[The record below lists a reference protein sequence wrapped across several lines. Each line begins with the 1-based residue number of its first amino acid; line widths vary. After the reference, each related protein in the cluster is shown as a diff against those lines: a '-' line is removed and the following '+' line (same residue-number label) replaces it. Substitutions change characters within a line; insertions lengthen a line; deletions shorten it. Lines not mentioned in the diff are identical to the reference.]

1 MGDTTAIVTSHRDTD
16 GASLTITRNDSPM
29 IELGTALEKHLHFQ
43 EDVQEGAK
51 NNVPASESTQIC
63 LQKVETCLVLKIH
76 RGGDCMKTH
85 GSLTKSA
92 TFPSSGKALSSAL
105 DGSSEA
111 LDMAP
116 HGQSARKYESPSY
129 TRSTSMPTP
138 VKLVS
143 AMKGGREQKGTP
155 LLLKMN
161 VTWAPDVHDPPA
173 TSLSHTVKSHHQYQ
187 RPKAKKKKD
196 QKQKRKG
203 KSARGS
209 SNEKKHQDNS
219 SVGGNG
225 HMQLRPQSSGS
236 KSASLDGLDQPTEEN
251 LNGASSNRSVL
262 LDGCDYQ
269 SEVPVSGV
277 TVVQLSVSRMDS
289 KCGSSFRAS
298 LAKLHVP
305 LAEAT

>member
-1 MGDTTAIVTSHRDTD
+1 MFR
-16 GASLTITRNDSPM
+16 SLLIYSNFAP
-29 IELGTALEKHLHFQ
+29 
-43 EDVQEGAK
+43 V
-51 NNVPASESTQIC
+51 
-63 LQKVETCLVLKIH
+63 
-76 RGGDCMKTH
+76 
-85 GSLTKSA
+85 
-92 TFPSSGKALSSAL
+92 FP
-105 DGSSEA
+105 
-111 LDMAP
+111 
-116 HGQSARKYESPSY
+116 Q
-129 TRSTSMPTP
+129 TP

-225 HMQLRPQSSGS
+225 HMQLRSLSLYVFFLPCIESIC
-236 KSASLDGLDQPTEEN
+236 SARLPGDLIMCE
-251 LNGASSNRSVL
+251 
-262 LDGCDYQ
+262 
-269 SEVPVSGV
+269 
-277 TVVQLSVSRMDS
+277 
-289 KCGSSFRAS
+289 
-298 LAKLHVP
+298 P
-305 LAEAT
+305 LFYFYVFFLQATIFW